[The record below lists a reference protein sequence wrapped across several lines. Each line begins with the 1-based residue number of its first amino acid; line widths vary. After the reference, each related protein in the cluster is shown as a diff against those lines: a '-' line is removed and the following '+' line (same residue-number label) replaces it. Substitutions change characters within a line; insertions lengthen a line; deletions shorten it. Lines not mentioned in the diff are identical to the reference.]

1 VFNSIEQPIST
12 KVASTSHNQAQS
24 VNNTDNQKRIEND
37 TSVSHPPKVATSV
50 SKDKLLLSE
59 SSIEQWLSKVLLS
72 PSDTLSF
79 SNTAISNS
87 MSSRLTE
94 RYLDS
99 NLNDSL
105 ESVQDNYLHL
115 SKQSFTITEFK
126 YVDLESDRTARI
138 AELSKSHIRHSKQA
152 HTQVKEILSN
162 LGRLD
167 EDAQQY
173 LANSEYYIEGEIN
186 KLEKLALASK
196 EENNYFTFEV
206 KTQEGD
212 TIFIKYHKPNFALA
226 DLDSISLHSNFSI
239 TVDGDISE
247 EEQHALEALY
257 EKASVFI
264 EDNLDT
270 MQSNNKGF
278 SLDKLVLGDSFDSS
292 ILTGFEINMQEN
304 LNKSSYHY
312 QIDKANQTQTLTTSM
327 QHATKQ
333 LSYDF
338 SLTTGLN
345 QSQDNGQLAKNIEQ
359 LKKVLDDS
367 NGSFAGNSG
376 LNQYLLDSY
385 SSLFTNM
392 EAVNNNDSDNPN
404 KATTLNLVNDQ
415 LLGLE
420 YSLPSMNLMKFSTLM
435 DFEFTLSVMSRSGL
449 KTYDTQI
456 DMSQNTQIET
466 VNQTKKITQSK
477 QLDVESEIV
486 TYIPNSLDVKSHSRD
501 YHWQQT
507 LSATLDNA
515 GKLSNYKSI
524 SNESIEDIKKRI
536 ESSGKVSTEIN
547 YKENSALLDLKVLDD
562 VINITKANTA
572 VEENKSIVKFKD
584 QRPITLS
591 HDKQVSA
598 YLEVESYK
606 LPSGKIS

>member
-1 VFNSIEQPIST
+1 MFNSIEQPIST

-50 SKDKLLLSE
+50 SKDKLPLSE

-105 ESVQDNYLHL
+105 ESVQDNYLRL

-126 YVDLESDRTARI
+126 YVDLERDRAARI
-138 AELSKSHIRHSKQA
+138 AELSKSHITHSKQA

-206 KTQEGD
+206 KTQDGD
-212 TIFIKYHKPNFALA
+212 TIFIKYHQPNFALA

-435 DFEFTLSVMSRSGL
+435 DFEFTLSVMSRSGI

-456 DMSQNTQIET
+456 DMSQNTQVET

-584 QRPITLS
+584 ERPITLS